1 MKGLFQR
8 LTGQQTSPE
17 GVKPEPEQPKGDVNI
32 NVNVNVT
39 ESPEDKDNLDNDH
52 LPLEARVEKLE
63 EAERWTARKRQ
74 EMDAVRRE
82 YARYELELELET
94 GKRHAQPPTPRE
106 HRWEDPADHGGE
118 RRHSNIGGEGAEG
131 RRYDGPERRRS

>member
-8 LTGQQTSPE
+8 LTGQTPPE
-17 GVKPEPEQPKGDVNI
+17 GVKPEHEQPKGDVNI

-39 ESPEDKDNLDNDH
+39 DSPGEGSD

-94 GKRHAQPPTPRE
+94 GKRHARPPTPRE
-106 HRWEDPADHGGE
+106 HRWDDPGDHGGE
-118 RRHSNIGGEGAEG
+118 RRHSSSSSGGEGAEG

>member
-8 LTGQQTSPE
+8 LTGHTPPE
-17 GVKPEPEQPKGDVNI
+17 GVEPGDV
-32 NVNVNVT
+32 NVNVNVNVSGPVG
-39 ESPEDKDNLDNDH
+39 EPQKDSDD

-94 GKRHAQPPTPRE
+94 GKRHARPPTPRE

-118 RRHSNIGGEGAEG
+118 RRHSSSNSGGEGAEG

>member
-8 LTGQQTSPE
+8 LTGQHTPPE
-17 GVKPEPEQPKGDVNI
+17 GVKPEHEQPKGDVNI

-39 ESPEDKDNLDNDH
+39 DSPEDNDA

-94 GKRHAQPPTPRE
+94 GRRHAQPPASRR
-106 HRWEDPADHGGE
+106 HRWDDASGDGE
-118 RRHSNIGGEGAEG
+118 RRNSSGKGADG
-131 RRYDGPERRRS
+131 REYDGPERRRS